1 MSANL
6 ARNVAHHDIPLAVHN
21 RTTAR
26 TERFMAEIGGER
38 PITGRYSLPEF
49 MAALHLQ

>member
-26 TERFMAEIGGER
+26 TERFYGRDWRRAPDHGE
-38 PITGRYSLPEF
+38 LPEF